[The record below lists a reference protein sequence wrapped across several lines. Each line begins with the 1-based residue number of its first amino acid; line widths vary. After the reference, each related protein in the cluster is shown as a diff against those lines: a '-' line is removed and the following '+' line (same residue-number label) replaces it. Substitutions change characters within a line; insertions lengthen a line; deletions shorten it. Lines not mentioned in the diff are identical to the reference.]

1 MMINSAIV
9 DRINSAAMDY
19 GSLVSVVS
27 GIVVSFAG
35 SIQWWMEQLLMA
47 FALLLTPSF
56 ALGSLSVQGSALA
69 S

>member
-1 MMINSAIV
+1 MMINSANV
-9 DRINSAAMDY
+9 DGINSAAMDY